1 MASIKDMEMSGF
13 SEGTLV
19 EWDWGNGTAEGE
31 VSAVYTQKRTL
42 KIDGHEVT
50 RRANKD
56 CPSYKIEQ
64 DDGQI
69 VFKSHS
75 EVRQAD

>member
-1 MASIKDMEMSGF
+1 MTGF
-13 SEGTLV
+13 SEGTEV
-19 EWDWGNGTAEGE
+19 KWDWGNGVAKGK
-31 VSAVYTQKRTL
+31 VVASYTQKRTL
-42 KIDGHEVT
+42 KIDGTEVT
-50 RRANKD
+50 REANED

-75 EVRQAD
+75 EVSAA